1 MIAALLLCG
10 CTISIKYYSGG
21 NITNVSPT
29 PKEAMHDLIVDGQE
43 YCFLL
48 TKGYYSE
55 QEAAAGAVKEYGDGA
70 KMADWNDIKSLFGGE
85 IKKFL
90 LSVGAVSNEGIWIAY
105 NGSEYDGTRHYFLAF
120 IDGVT
125 RDDFLKYD
133 DMGDDAWLGS
143 WYDLNLRVFC
153 KIPI

>member
-1 MIAALLLCG
+1 MA
-10 CTISIKYYSGG
+10 S
-21 NITNVSPT
+21 VPPSPDAELHGL
-29 PKEAMHDLIVDGQE
+29 PVDGQR
-43 YCFLL
+43 YVFML
-48 TKGYYSE
+48 TKEYYSE
-55 QEAAAGAVKEYGDGA
+55 QDAAAGVAKEYGDGA

-143 WYDLNLRVFC
+143 WYDLSLRVFC